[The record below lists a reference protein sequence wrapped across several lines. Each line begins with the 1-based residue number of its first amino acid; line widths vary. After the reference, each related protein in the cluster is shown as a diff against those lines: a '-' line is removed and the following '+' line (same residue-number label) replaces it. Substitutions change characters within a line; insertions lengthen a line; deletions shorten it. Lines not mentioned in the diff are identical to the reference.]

1 MISSEIIIIFFILLI
16 VLGVLLG
23 ILIGWSQLSS
33 GKGFIGELLVRLII
47 GKTKAGKQYVLNN
60 YMVVDEDKSS
70 QIDHIV
76 IRKNGV
82 FVIETKNYS
91 GRIYGKE
98 NQHEWTQVLKYGKVK
113 NKIYNPIKQ
122 NATHIYRI
130 KKLIDEDVKIKSLV
144 VFVQNNTKYI
154 EASNVIPLNV
164 LGKTIKAP
172 SDTALTAEQM
182 QNIYKKLLDASEKQ
196 AVTKDQHIKNIQ
208 IMKEALEEGI
218 CPRCGGALVQRSSQ
232 YGAFLGCSNYP
243 ECRFIKKEKLK

>member
-1 MISSEIIIIFFILLI
+1 MIGSEIVIIIFTLSVVF
-16 VLGVLLG
+16 GVTFG
-23 ILIGWSQLSS
+23 ILIGWSQLPS
-33 GKGFIGELLVRLII
+33 GKGFLGELLVRLII
-47 GKTKAGKQYVLNN
+47 GKTKEGKQYVLNN

-144 VFVQNNTKYI
+144 VFTQNNTKYI
-154 EASNVIPLNV
+154 EGNVIPLNV
-164 LGKTIKAP
+164 LGKTIKAS

-208 IMKEALEEGI
+208 KMKEALEKGI